1 MDPTSSDP
9 TPPAPAQPPAPEP
22 PPAAQPAAP
31 PATEPPP
38 PPPSAAPPV
47 TAAWASPPEP
57 AGPAPGFQFAP
68 HGGRLVSHI
77 IDLILIGILVTL
89 LSLIAVAVFLP
100 GLSGD
105 LNDPDSLTVS
115 GSSVAAALVV
125 LLIILVI
132 SLGYFPWFW
141 MRGGQTPGMRPFHL
155 RVVRDRDGGPV
166 GGGQA
171 LLRLVGYWIS
181 QTVFYLGFAWI
192 LIDSR
197 RRGWADLLA
206 GTVVVEIEQ

>member
-1 MDPTSSDP
+1 
-9 TPPAPAQPPAPEP
+9 
-22 PPAAQPAAP
+22 
-31 PATEPPP
+31 
-38 PPPSAAPPV
+38 
-47 TAAWASPPEP
+47 
-57 AGPAPGFQFAP
+57 
-68 HGGRLVSHI
+68 VSHI

-89 LSLIAVAVFLP
+89 LSLIAVAVLLP
-100 GLSGD
+100 G
-105 LNDPDSLTVS
+105 VS
-115 GSSVAAALVV
+115 GNVNEPESISVSGGSAAAFVVV
-125 LLIILVI
+125 LLIIFVI

-181 QTVFYLGFAWI
+181 QAVFYLGFAWI

-206 GTVVVEIEQ
+206 GTCVVEIEQ